1 MLILPKKIKLRNTTY
16 KIPNPMQSHE
26 EYLKYCNQDLSELG
40 DLELWREEMKAK
52 AALVHCDPEEIFVN
66 ARGEVVSVQ
75 NWLLQRIIAIRKEK
89 ARRQNG

>member
-1 MLILPKKIKLRNTTY
+1 
-16 KIPNPMQSHE
+16 
-26 EYLKYCNQDLSELG
+26 
-40 DLELWREEMKAK
+40 MKAK

>member
-1 MLILPKKIKLRNTTY
+1 MLILPKKIKLGKPRYTLPDPTR
-16 KIPNPMQSHE
+16 SFE
-26 EYLKYCNQDLSELG
+26 EYLKLYNLDLPELD

>member
-16 KIPNPMQSHE
+16 KIPNPMQSYE
-26 EYLKYCNQDLSELG
+26 EYLKYCNQDLRSLTTWSYG
-40 DLELWREEMKAK
+40 GEMKAK